1 MIFVKETRPRIV
13 DENPGLGALV
23 VMKKVGEVW
32 QQLLMEEKG
41 TQYFQDKADQDKKR
55 YLVEQREF
63 YDEVN
68 RIKKIEKATELE
80 LLKDEEL
87 EDEFL
92 DDQIEPFEDLES
104 NQMTSSITNM
114 KKRIMNMGA

>member
-1 MIFVKETRPRIV
+1 
-13 DENPGLGALV
+13 
-23 VMKKVGEVW
+23 
-32 QQLLMEEKG
+32 
-41 TQYFQDKADQDKKR
+41 
-55 YLVEQREF
+55 LVEQREF

-104 NQMTSSITNM
+104 NQMTNSITNM